1 MASIDGKSKY
11 CIVPSQGRKDKKK
24 IILTMWAIS
33 TLHMAFWGFQ
43 VFFAYVKHI
52 ISIDFL
58 YPIFSLLFFTS
69 CSLEFAHFWLVLERA
84 HKYVHCVV
92 SVPLI
97 ASFLW
102 WLWVAIEMM
111 GLEANFP
118 KCRRVKFHFVD
129 GSVYISY

>member
-69 CSLEFAHFWLVLERA
+69 CSLDFAHFWLVIERA
-84 HKYVHCVV
+84 QICALCGVRPFDSFFFVV
-92 SVPLI
+92 VV
-97 ASFLW
+97 
-102 WLWVAIEMM
+102 VAIE
-111 GLEANFP
+111 
-118 KCRRVKFHFVD
+118 RWRVRGQF
-129 GSVYISY
+129 SEM